1 MSGNQHKLNSIMT
14 TELIT
19 ELNQAQQIIYTRS
32 NIRRAFPEFDDTEI
46 SAIYLRDDSVIV
58 VRNDGTEQTY
68 DRNLVKAA
76 YQQFTFRLKDFF
88 SYLGPNYRG
97 PSIWHNNAY
106 IMFKGWHYSHA
117 LGHLSSAAQTQRA
130 WADKF
135 VHVSDR
141 IKLEA
146 LLQSDQADIGHL
158 VAPDG
163 FHTIEQSYFD
173 ADEDSETAESASNKE
188 HEKAPYC
195 SCGSFQRQLNNLSE
209 FQAEIEGYKP
219 WCIHLTWMK
228 RYRQLLV
235 KRGEVRSSCRG
246 QAPQTATAWWYAPP
260 EGKSDKGR
268 FLVLYTKHGSMA
280 PLGAWKTYKPKEV
293 FTQHDAWDLFD
304 NMLDNGFVPFPGVAL
319 PQLKNAWKTQKTTE
333 QNSMSQV

>member
-1 MSGNQHKLNSIMT
+1 MSGNQHKLNLIMT

-19 ELNQAQQIIYTRS
+19 QLNQAQQSIYTRS

-46 SAIYLRDDSVIV
+46 SAIYLRDNFVIV
-58 VRNDGTEQTY
+58 VGNDGTEQTY
-68 DRNLVKAA
+68 DREMIKAA

-97 PSIWHNNAY
+97 PSIWRHNAY
-106 IMFKGWHYSHA
+106 VLFKGWHYSHA
-117 LGHLSSAAQTQRA
+117 LGHISPAAQAQRS

-135 VHVSDR
+135 IHIQDR

-146 LLQSDQADIGHL
+146 LLQNDQIDLGHL

-163 FHTIEQSYFD
+163 FHTIEESYFD
-173 ADEDSETAESASNKE
+173 ASEDGATDEVDNSKESQ
-188 HEKAPYC
+188 KAPYC

-209 FQAEIEGYKP
+209 FQAEISGYQP
-219 WCIHLTWMK
+219 WCIHLTWIK

-235 KRGEVRSSCRG
+235 KRGEVRSAGRG
-246 QAPQTATAWWYAPP
+246 ATAQDATAWWYAPP
-260 EGKSDKGR
+260 EGKSDTGR

-280 PLGAWKTYKPKEV
+280 PLPAWKTYKPKEV
-293 FTQHDAWDLFD
+293 FTQHDAWNLFD
-304 NMLDNGFVPFPGVAL
+304 NMLDNGFVPFPGLAL
-319 PQLKNAWKTQKTTE
+319 PQLANAWKTKKNTE
-333 QNSMSQV
+333 QNSALQV